1 LFEPKTYRSK
11 VSDTDLVSFVVREK
25 ESDLLIRTKSNLARK
40 AAKILSKYRKQ
51 IEAYIVRHPEFA
63 STLEPLPEEDPNA
76 PEVVRQMLR
85 AGISAGVGPMAGV
98 AGAIAQKVG
107 MELIE
112 FSSEVIVEN
121 GGDVFLK
128 VTQPRRV
135 AIEAGSS
142 PLSGKVG
149 IEINPGESPCGVC
162 TSSGTHGHS
171 LSMGCADAATVVA
184 KDTALADAA
193 ATALGNKINNSE
205 DLKKAVTEMS
215 KISGLTG
222 CLAIKGERIAISG
235 NIQICEFQ

>member
-1 LFEPKTYRSK
+1 

-25 ESDLLIRTKSNLARK
+25 ESDLLIRAKSNFARK
-40 AAKILSKYRKQ
+40 AVKILSKYRKQ
-51 IEAYIVRHPEFA
+51 IEAYISRHPEFT
-63 STLEPLPEEDPNA
+63 STLEPLPEDTNA
-76 PEVVRQMLR
+76 PEVVRQMLC
-85 AGISAGVGPMAGV
+85 AGILTGVGPMAGV
-98 AGAIAQKVG
+98 AGAIAQEVG
-107 MELIE
+107 MELTE
-112 FSSEVIVEN
+112 FSPEVIVEN
-121 GGDVFLK
+121 GGDIFLK

-135 AIEAGSS
+135 AIEAGAS

-149 IEINPGESPCGVC
+149 IEISPGESPCGVC

-171 LSMGCADAATVVA
+171 LSLGCADAATVVA

-215 KISGLTG
+215 EISGLTG
-222 CLAIKGERIAISG
+222 CVAIKGERIAISG